1 MPDQNSSRRDFMKTS
16 TAAAAAGAVAA
27 QNTQAAQAPGG
38 VEADTVRAGE
48 WPSSRPLKRKVLWNE
63 MARSE
68 FPDALKNDPV
78 VILPIGSLEQH
89 GPHCPVDMDIS
100 IPYHIA
106 VETAEHIDDFPVI
119 VGPPVWTGFT
129 HYNMGGYGTITVR
142 LETFIDVV
150 CDVCRSIKANGFDRI
165 VLMNEHGGN
174 VAPVTAIANKLAQE
188 DIMTLSFPY
197 WNLVAQEMRDWS
209 TADGRGPGHGGGV
222 GDGVPDVS
230 AAALGADG
238 PARSGE
244 DTLAVQPGGKEIR
257 SYARAPPRKRQ
268 RYVGRSVRGN
278 AREGGGDLQVGGGA
292 ADGHGEGVS
301 FDTGV
306 TLHRIWQRCRCVA
319 DALLVGW
326 GPKRAKSQRTWRQ
339 PGGVEFHDMVYTSLR
354 HLFADRK
361 QRDGKQR
368 RYDPGTGR
376 EGR

>member
-1 MPDQNSSRRDFMKTS
+1 MPDNNSSRRDFMKTS

-27 QNTQAAQAPGG
+27 QSTQGAQAPQG
-38 VEADTVRAGE
+38 VEADSVRAGE
-48 WPSSRPLKRKVLWNE
+48 WPASRPLKRKVLWNE

-150 CDVCRSIKANGFDRI
+150 SDVCRSIKANGFDRI
-165 VLMNEHGGN
+165 IMMNGHGGN

-197 WNLVAQEMRDWS
+197 WSLVQQEMRDWS
-209 TADGRGPGHGGGV
+209 TADGRGPGHGGEWETACQMYLRPHLVLMNRREAGKTRWPYSPAV
-222 GDGVPDVS
+222 KKYAHTPERRRESANGTSGDPF
-230 AAALGADG
+230 AAT
-238 PARSGE
+238 PEKGE
-244 DTLAVQPGGKEIR
+244 RILKLAVER
-257 SYARAPPRKRQ
+257 LTAM
-268 RYVGRSVRGN
+268 VR
-278 AREGGGDLQVGGGA
+278 
-292 ADGHGEGVS
+292 
-301 FDTGV
+301 
-306 TLHRIWQRCRCVA
+306 
-319 DALLVGW
+319 
-326 GPKRAKSQRTWRQ
+326 
-339 PGGVEFHDMVYTSLR
+339 EFHSTRLLHYTEFGTDADVLPT
-354 HLFADRK
+354 LF
-361 QRDGKQR
+361 
-368 RYDPGTGR
+368 
-376 EGR
+376 

>member
-1 MPDQNSSRRDFMKTS
+1 MPDNNSSRRDFMKTS

-27 QNTQAAQAPGG
+27 QSTQGAQAPQG
-38 VEADTVRAGE
+38 VEADSVRAGE
-48 WPSSRPLKRKVLWNE
+48 WPASRPLKRKVLWNE

-150 CDVCRSIKANGFDRI
+150 SDVCRSIKANGFDRI
-165 VLMNEHGGN
+165 IMMNGHGGN

-197 WNLVAQEMRDWS
+197 WSLVQQEMRDWS
-209 TADGRGPGHGGGV
+209 TADGRGPGHGGEWETACQIYLRPHLVLMDRREAGKTRWPYSPAV
-222 GDGVPDVS
+222 KKYAHTPERRRESANGTWGDPF
-230 AAALGADG
+230 AAT
-238 PARSGE
+238 PEKGE
-244 DTLAVQPGGKEIR
+244 RILQLAVER
-257 SYARAPPRKRQ
+257 LTAM
-268 RYVGRSVRGN
+268 VR
-278 AREGGGDLQVGGGA
+278 
-292 ADGHGEGVS
+292 
-301 FDTGV
+301 
-306 TLHRIWQRCRCVA
+306 
-319 DALLVGW
+319 
-326 GPKRAKSQRTWRQ
+326 
-339 PGGVEFHDMVYTSLR
+339 EFHSTRLLHYTEFGTDADVLPT
-354 HLFADRK
+354 LF
-361 QRDGKQR
+361 
-368 RYDPGTGR
+368 
-376 EGR
+376 

>member
-1 MPDQNSSRRDFMKTS
+1 MPDNNSSRRDFMKTS

-27 QNTQAAQAPGG
+27 QSTQGAQAPQG
-38 VEADTVRAGE
+38 VEADSVRAGE
-48 WPSSRPLKRKVLWNE
+48 WPASRPLKRKVLWNE

-150 CDVCRSIKANGFDRI
+150 SDVCRSIKANGFDRI
-165 VLMNEHGGN
+165 IMMNGHGGN

-197 WNLVAQEMRDWS
+197 WSLVQQEMRDWS
-209 TADGRGPGHGGGV
+209 TADGRGPGHGGEWETACQMYLRPHLVLMDRREAGKTRWPYSPAV
-222 GDGVPDVS
+222 KKYAHTPERRRESANGTSGDPF
-230 AAALGADG
+230 AAT
-238 PARSGE
+238 PEKGE
-244 DTLAVQPGGKEIR
+244 RILQLAVER
-257 SYARAPPRKRQ
+257 LTAM
-268 RYVGRSVRGN
+268 VR
-278 AREGGGDLQVGGGA
+278 
-292 ADGHGEGVS
+292 
-301 FDTGV
+301 
-306 TLHRIWQRCRCVA
+306 
-319 DALLVGW
+319 
-326 GPKRAKSQRTWRQ
+326 
-339 PGGVEFHDMVYTSLR
+339 EFHSTRLLHYTEFGTDADVLPT
-354 HLFADRK
+354 LF
-361 QRDGKQR
+361 
-368 RYDPGTGR
+368 
-376 EGR
+376 